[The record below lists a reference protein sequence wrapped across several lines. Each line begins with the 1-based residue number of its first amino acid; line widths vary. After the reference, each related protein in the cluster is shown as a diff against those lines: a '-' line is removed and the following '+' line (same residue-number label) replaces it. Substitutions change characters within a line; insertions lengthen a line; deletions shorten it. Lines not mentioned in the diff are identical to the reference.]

1 MVADNLLDLAVLLQL
16 GKSLAGQ
23 AAVDLET
30 VDKGGNGDQAEV
42 LDVLLETLRGLLLE
56 DDGVVGLVL
65 DWEGLALVHNLFQ
78 LAGSG
83 KALIEGMSGCVPLP
97 LDHFFFCLT

>member
-16 GKSLAGQ
+16 GESLAGQ

-30 VDKGGNGDQAEV
+30 VDEGGNGDQAEV
-42 LDVLLETLRGLLLE
+42 LDVLLETLRDRLLE

-65 DWEGLALVHNLFQ
+65 D
-78 LAGSG
+78 
-83 KALIEGMSGCVPLP
+83 
-97 LDHFFFCLT
+97 

>member
-16 GKSLAGQ
+16 GESLAGQ

-42 LDVLLETLRGLLLE
+42 LDILLQTL
-56 DDGVVGLVL
+56 
-65 DWEGLALVHNLFQ
+65 
-78 LAGSG
+78 
-83 KALIEGMSGCVPLP
+83 
-97 LDHFFFCLT
+97 